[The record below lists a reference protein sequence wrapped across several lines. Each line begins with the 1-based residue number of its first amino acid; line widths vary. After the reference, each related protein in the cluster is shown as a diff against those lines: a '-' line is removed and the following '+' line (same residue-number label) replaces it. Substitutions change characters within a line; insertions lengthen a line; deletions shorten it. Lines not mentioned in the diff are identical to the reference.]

1 MTSILGVVV
10 TPKKYSQFIYETFEF
25 GIILKDIEF
34 IETSEFYE
42 ENVLVYQLVTWNA
55 KLKKPIKKV
64 GRRFTDRTKFVK
76 YAKIMLMLLQ

>member
-10 TPKKYSQFIYETFEF
+10 TPKEYSQFIYEPFEF